1 MTILRRIC
9 RVSLVV
15 LFLPIVSAQQYGSF
29 FSVTYLNGA
38 PLSPNQVSCS
48 GIGQPS
54 YCCASGHSCAWD
66 NAGQLACCPQGT
78 TCTGNVGVVAGPYTQ
93 QAVQQTQVVYQTV
106 SKNDC
111 GCTTSSTPAV
121 NVLPVVPVAGTVI
134 TSTLPTSLQIS
145 TTTTTTLVAGAAVVT
160 SNACPNGYSTVT
172 NANVGTPTRVVGC
185 YVIIDSGGDRQRSLT
200 REGMVLMITLWV
212 FWLL

>member
-1 MTILRRIC
+1 MTTLRRMRCI
-9 RVSLVV
+9 SLVV
-15 LFLPIVSAQQYGSF
+15 LLLPIISAQQYGSF

-38 PLSPNQVSCS
+38 PISSNQVSCA

-66 NAGQLACCPQGT
+66 NSGQLACCPQGT

-93 QAVQQTQVVYQTV
+93 QTRVA
-106 SKNDC
+106 NDC

-121 NVLPVVPVAGTVI
+121 NVLPVVPVI
-134 TSTLPTSLQIS
+134 TSTLPTSLQVS
-145 TTTTTTLVAGAAVVT
+145 TTTTTTLVAGAVVT
-160 SNACPNGYSTVT
+160 SNACPNGYSTLT

-185 YVIIDSGGDRQRSLT
+185 YVIIDSGGDRQRSLV
-200 REGMVLMITLWV
+200 REGIFLMITLWIL
-212 FWLL
+212 WSL

>member
-1 MTILRRIC
+1 MTTLRRIHSI
-9 RVSLVV
+9 SLVV
-15 LFLPIVSAQQYGSF
+15 LLLPIISAQQYGSF

-38 PLSPNQVSCS
+38 PLASNQVSCA

-66 NAGQLACCPQGT
+66 NSGQLACCPQGT

-93 QAVQQTQVVYQTV
+93 QAVQQTQVA
-106 SKNDC
+106 NNC

-134 TSTLPTSLQIS
+134 TSTLPTSLQVS
-145 TTTTTTLVAGAAVVT
+145 TTTTTTLVAGAVVT

-172 NANVGTPTRVVGC
+172 EANVGTPTRVVGC
-185 YVIIDSGGDRQRSLT
+185 YVIIDSGGDRQRSLL
-200 REGMVLMITLWV
+200 REGVFLIITLWIL
-212 FWLL
+212 WSL

>member
-1 MTILRRIC
+1 MKTLRRIR

-15 LFLPIVSAQQYGSF
+15 FLLPIVSAQQYGSF

-38 PLSPNQVSCS
+38 PLSSNQVSCS

-66 NAGQLACCPQGT
+66 NSGQIACCPQGT

-93 QAVQQTQVVYQTV
+93 QAVQQTQITYQTV
-106 SKNDC
+106 STYDC
-111 GCTTSSTPAV
+111 GCTTSTTPAV

-134 TSTLPTSLQIS
+134 TSTFPTSLQVS

-160 SNACPNGYSTVT
+160 NNACPNGYSTVT
-172 NANVGTPTRVVGC
+172 NANVGAPTRVVGC
-185 YVIIDSGGDRQRSLT
+185 FVIIDSGGERHKRPV
-200 REGMVLMITLWV
+200 REGIFLIITLGI
-212 FWLL
+212 LLVL